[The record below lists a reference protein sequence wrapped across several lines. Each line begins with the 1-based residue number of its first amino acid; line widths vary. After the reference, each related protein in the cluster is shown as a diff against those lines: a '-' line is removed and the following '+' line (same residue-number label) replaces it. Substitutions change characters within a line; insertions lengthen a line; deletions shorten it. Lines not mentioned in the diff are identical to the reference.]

1 MEACKPIEVRD
12 EWASKP
18 RMIQPYNTE
27 CALRSNVGQ
36 RCSFP
41 NVKQRSAQRS
51 PLCVISLFLFACAL
65 LARQVLSFF
74 EKGHGHIRCWAAE
87 DMLLYILFDFA
98 FLVLPLNTF
107 KQKNAS
113 LNFSSSIEYVAHCST
128 IWHWFMTLMAL
139 GALVAWE
146 RV

>member
-1 MEACKPIEVRD
+1 MVRVRVWGAIFQMVIDQAVEACKPE
-12 EWASKP
+12 SP
-18 RMIQPYNTE
+18 GRMGLKTANDTTLQLE

-51 PLCVISLFLFACAL
+51 PLCFISLFLFDLFVCAL

-87 DMLLYILFDFA
+87 DMLL
-98 FLVLPLNTF
+98 
-107 KQKNAS
+107 
-113 LNFSSSIEYVAHCST
+113 
-128 IWHWFMTLMAL
+128 
-139 GALVAWE
+139 
-146 RV
+146 